1 MEAVKRKLWYT
12 HGMLHE
18 AQKRDVRD
26 NQGLLVLLHQL
37 SNTADQAEDMLD
49 ELDYFLIQ
57 DKLYNTQ
64 EAASEVHGVI
74 VGPALHA
81 RHVSRHFIGKWFSC
95 CSCSHEPEHTHG
107 DDPSGDDD
115 VDIIKSPPRPVFN
128 RVNMSNR
135 IKMLVE
141 RMQDLCDPVLALLNL
156 NISSLAHDSTVALRR
171 PVTTSMCTE
180 VKLFGRRTLLNKI
193 TNDMTAGEYHLERLS
208 VLPIVGPPGIGKT
221 TLIQT
226 LCNDPRIQEHFS
238 IIIWISVSLNFSVH
252 RLSQEIF
259 RCIPPT
265 ESDGRSR
272 AQEPTNLDQLQKLI
286 KKRLKSKRFLVVL
299 DDMWTCKSELD
310 WRTLLAPLT
319 KAELDGNMII
329 VTTRFQSIAELVKT
343 TNPVTLAGLE
353 PKEFWKFF
361 LACIFDDYRTE
372 QDEGLLQIGR
382 KIVEKLKCSPL
393 AAITVGRLLK
403 KDLTQLHWIR
413 VLERKEWEYQKG
425 DDDIMPALRI
435 SYYYLPFHLKK
446 CFEFCALFPEDY
458 EFDGLELINMWM
470 VLGMIDSNGTN
481 TSSEQVG
488 LEYLNTLVD
497 SGIFSK
503 VNKESYSYYAVHGLF
518 HELATC
524 ISSHECIRIDC
535 SNVRC
540 CQGRR
545 CLG

>member
-1 MEAVKRKLWYT
+1 
-12 HGMLHE
+12 
-18 AQKRDVRD
+18 
-26 NQGLLVLLHQL
+26 
-37 SNTADQAEDMLD
+37 
-49 ELDYFLIQ
+49 
-57 DKLYNTQ
+57 
-64 EAASEVHGVI
+64 
-74 VGPALHA
+74 
-81 RHVSRHFIGKWFSC
+81 
-95 CSCSHEPEHTHG
+95 
-107 DDPSGDDD
+107 
-115 VDIIKSPPRPVFN
+115 
-128 RVNMSNR
+128 
-135 IKMLVE
+135 
-141 RMQDLCDPVLALLNL
+141 
-156 NISSLAHDSTVALRR
+156 
-171 PVTTSMCTE
+171 MCTE

-208 VLPIVGPPGIGKT
+208 VLPVVGPPGIGKT

-286 KKRLKSKRFLVVL
+286 EKRLKSKRFLVVL

-361 LACIFDDYRTE
+361 LACIFDDYRTK

-393 AAITVGRLLK
+393 AARTVGRLLK
-403 KDLTQLHWIR
+403 KDLTQQHWIR
-413 VLERKEWEYQKG
+413 VLQRKEWEYQKG

-481 TSSEQVG
+481 TSIEQVG

-503 VNKESYSYYAVHGLF
+503 VNKEAYSYYSVHDLF

-540 CQGRR
+540 ESIQSAVRHISFVTQDSNTYSEGSEFYENIRKEIGKLKQTVDVGNLR
-545 CLG
+545 TVLFIGKFNAIFDKIFEDIS